1 LLVGLVAGK
10 LFPMRELVYLSLRK
24 LSQFQPE
31 RPRGRFLRRITG
43 VGATAPLSLGEISL
57 TLAGPDTQSIPHL
70 DEVLE
75 ELDKRRRGV
84 QWYEDEAVQV
94 GDWVQFEARMNYAA
108 VSEPHLTDG
117 APLLFWEPKL
127 NHSDDGS
134 TGQTSALLLHASP
147 DGLVGNSAGVTGG
160 VAENMSGVSQ
170 LIRAL
175 ERLSG
180 SDEPLGAESRLDNR
194 MWVYVLSN
202 IVRKLDRDY
211 PSFTASWLAGYAR
224 ITGIISPGENY
235 RGSYMLATPLYVER
249 VSEPDNDEA

>member
-1 LLVGLVAGK
+1 LLAVPVAGK

-84 QWYEDEAVQV
+84 QWYEDEAVRV
-94 GDWVQFEARMNYAA
+94 GDWVQFEARMNYAV
-108 VSEPHLTDG
+108 VSEPHLTDA
-117 APLLFWEPKL
+117 APLLFWEPKRDR
-127 NHSDDGS
+127 SDDGS

-147 DGLVGNSAGVTGG
+147 DGLVGNPAGVTGG
-160 VAENMSGVSQ
+160 VADSMSGIGQ

-180 SDEPLGAESRLDNR
+180 SDEPLSAEPRLDNR
-194 MWVYVLSN
+194 MWVYTLSK
-202 IVRKLDRDY
+202 IARKLDRDY

-224 ITGIISPGENY
+224 ITGIIPPGQIY
-235 RGSYMLATPLYVER
+235 RGSYILATPLYVER
-249 VSEPDNDEA
+249 VSEPENDLA